1 MTPTFTSRDFRDS
14 LGLFATG
21 ICIATASHGDER
33 VGITINSFASVSMDP
48 PLVLFSVSRALRS
61 FPVFQ
66 RADGFAINVLAKDQ
80 KDLSTRFSRPGEDK
94 WAGVDAV
101 GGAHGGIVIRP
112 SLATFDCKLHRV
124 HDGGDHLIFV
134 GEVMA
139 LESEAVREPL
149 IYFRSNYHE
158 IASGQARTHAA

>member
-1 MTPTFTSRDFRDS
+1 MIPTFTSRDFRDS

-21 ICIATASHGDER
+21 VAIATASHGGER

-48 PLVLFSVSRALRS
+48 PLVLFSVNRSLRS

-66 RADGFAINVLAKDQ
+66 RAEGFAINVLAKHQ
-80 KDLSTRFSRPGEDK
+80 KELSARFSRPGEDK
-94 WAGVDAV
+94 WTGVDAV
-101 GGAHGGIVIRP
+101 AGGHGGIVIRP
-112 SLATFDCKLHRV
+112 SLATFDCKLHEV

-139 LESEAVREPL
+139 LESAAVHEPL
-149 IYFRSNYHE
+149 IYFSSKYHE
-158 IASGQARTHAA
+158 IISGQALMQA